1 MTRKSTRRGK
11 KYTFTVMGDLVE
23 PFEVEEHSREMS
35 ATVRGLMDKKNPLWI
50 EVTVFRVRE
59 DGTKVKGTLY
69 NTKKG

>member
-1 MTRKSTRRGK
+1 
-11 KYTFTVMGDLVE
+11 MGDLVE